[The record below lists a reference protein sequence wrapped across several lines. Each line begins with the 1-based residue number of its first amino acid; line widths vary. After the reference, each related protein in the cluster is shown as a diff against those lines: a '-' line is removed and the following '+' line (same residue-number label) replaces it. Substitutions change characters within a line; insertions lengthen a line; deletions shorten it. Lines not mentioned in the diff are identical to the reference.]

1 MTHKPG
7 TDPLHGVTLEQLLNQ
22 LVDEFGWQTLS
33 DMVRINC
40 FRSNPS
46 IRSSLTFLRR
56 TPWARSEVEGI
67 YIAFKQGKS
76 LSDIK
81 AELRQKNRRPGNN
94 NSAGQKPA
102 QQQQK
107 RNKPAGDPWAAA
119 RQKDQQ

>member
-1 MTHKPG
+1 MTHNAG
-7 TDPLHGVTLEQLLNQ
+7 NDPLHGVTLEQLLNQ
-22 LVDEFGWQTLS
+22 LVDEFGWEILS

-67 YIAFKQGKS
+67 FIAFKQGKT
-76 LSDIK
+76 LSEIK
-81 AELRQKNRRPGNN
+81 AGLRQKNSRPANN
-94 NSAGQKPA
+94 KSGRKPA
-102 QQQQK
+102 QQQQN
-107 RNKPAGDPWAAA
+107 RNKPGGDPWAAA

>member
-22 LVDEFGWQTLS
+22 LVDEFGWETLS

-56 TPWARSEVEGI
+56 TPWARTEVEGI
-67 YIAFKQGKS
+67 FIAFKQGKS
-76 LSDIK
+76 LNDIK
-81 AELRQKNRRPGNN
+81 AELRQKNRRPGNGN
-94 NSAGQKPA
+94 KSGQKPS

-107 RNKPAGDPWAAA
+107 RSKPAGDPWAAA
-119 RQKDQQ
+119 RQKDQ